1 MGRLTIPQHSF
12 PAREWFESLRE
23 AVAADAEMAVI
34 GRWCDLN
41 LALAIDGG
49 LVLLRIRGGK
59 LVETVFDPD
68 IGVSWMV
75 TLRGTLDDWRTF
87 LQPLPPPFYSDLLAM
102 NSRVPSFG
110 IEGDR
115 SAFVRHLRP
124 LGRIFALAQ
133 RLGGEHA

>member
-1 MGRLTIPQHSF
+1 
-12 PAREWFESLRE
+12 
-23 AVAADAEMAVI
+23 MAVI

-68 IGVSWMV
+68 IGVSWTV

-115 SAFVRHLRP
+115 GAFVRHLRP

-133 RLGGEHA
+133 RLGGGHA